1 MVWPTWPLWPHADA
15 QRRRLLRTS
24 EHHLGR
30 SAAEGTGSGARVDHC
45 GADVGGDSDSPL
57 RERKVRGRQTRRPT
71 ANAVLTTVVDTWGRS
86 WTPRCSSRSSDL
98 IRRTVVDSRGPGH
111 SPENRMVTSRWSPV
125 SRRCGP
131 AASRSAAAT
140 RLDQAELA
148 RCSAL
153 PWSARDSPGNC
164 AAVAGRPLHLGY
176 GYAGRQ
182 LERHPALHGLTGSD
196 LELTVAELGEVLRD
210 GR

>member
-1 MVWPTWPLWPHADA
+1 MASCNCPRSEPNRFASRWSGRLGRFWPHADA

-30 SAAEGTGSGARVDHC
+30 SAAEGAGSGARVDHC

-148 RCSAL
+148 RCSACHGQL
-153 PWSARDSPGNC
+153 ATVQVTAPPSPDAHCTWATVTPG
-164 AAVAGRPLHLGY
+164 
-176 GYAGRQ
+176 
-182 LERHPALHGLTGSD
+182 GSSNVTQPF
-196 LELTVAELGEVLRD
+196 TV
-210 GR
+210 